1 MSRQS
6 FGQTDYSDAY
16 ESEWGKAPE
25 PAKCHSWCNYR
36 CLYSVSGGWPEL
48 NPPVNPPQFRDC
60 CVPVNHDESTYY
72 EDMEAAT
79 DWTIAGNNW
88 RASLLEMLSTPSG
101 QRGAKD
107 VLWVRCKHHDENTY
121 TCSNNPILFS
131 DPERAQC
138 ARCAHS
144 MHTECQLPILNEN
157 NNVGGIFCAD
167 CYADVVV
174 EMAAEVEAAAA
185 AAAEVIVVD

>member
-1 MSRQS
+1 M
-6 FGQTDYSDAY
+6 
-16 ESEWGKAPE
+16 
-25 PAKCHSWCNYR
+25 
-36 CLYSVSGGWPEL
+36 
-48 NPPVNPPQFRDC
+48 NPPQFRDC
-60 CVPVNHDESTYY
+60 CVPVNHDRQALT
-72 EDMEAAT
+72 MKTWRRRQTGLLQAT
-79 DWTIAGNNW
+79 TGA
-88 RASLLEMLSTPSG
+88 ASLLEMLSAPSG

-144 MHTECQLPILNEN
+144 MHTECQLPILNES